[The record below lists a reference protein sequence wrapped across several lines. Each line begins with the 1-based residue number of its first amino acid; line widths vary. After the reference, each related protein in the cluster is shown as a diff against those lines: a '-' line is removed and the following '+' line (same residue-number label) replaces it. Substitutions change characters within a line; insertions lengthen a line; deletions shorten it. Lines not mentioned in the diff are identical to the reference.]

1 VVFLCKLNGLEEENL
16 SEPSSPTRDY
26 RWYPAVVAV
35 FVTCLITANIIAVKP
50 VQIGGLIFP
59 AAVVIFPLAYIFGDI
74 LTEVYGYA
82 RARQTIWIGFA
93 CNLIAVVAIYL
104 GGLLP
109 AAGFWHDQ
117 PAYQSILGFTPRL
130 LLASFI
136 AYLIGE
142 FLNSFVLAKLKV
154 KTAGRHLWLRT
165 IGSTVVG
172 EFADSAVF
180 ITVAFLG
187 VWPSDQIFI
196 GILTQWSI
204 KVGYEVIATPLTYA
218 VVAFLKRAE
227 GVDIYDRTTD
237 FTPFKFEAQ

>member
-1 VVFLCKLNGLEEENL
+1 MSK
-16 SEPSSPTRDY
+16 SY

-50 VQIGGLIFP
+50 VQIASLVFP

-93 CNLIAVVAIYL
+93 CNFIAVVAIYL

-109 AAGFWHDQ
+109 AAGFWPDQ
-117 PAYQSILGFTPRL
+117 AAYQNILGFTPRL
-130 LLASFI
+130 LLASFT

-154 KTAGRHLWLRT
+154 KTAGRYLWVRT
-165 IGSTVVG
+165 IGSTLVG

-187 VWPSDQIFI
+187 VWPSDTVLT

-204 KVGYEVIATPLTYA
+204 KVAYEVIATPLTYA
-218 VVAFLKRAE
+218 VVTFLKRAE
-227 GVDIYDRTTD
+227 GVDVYDRATD

>member
-1 VVFLCKLNGLEEENL
+1 LLQQPSPANG
-16 SEPSSPTRDY
+16 Y
-26 RWYPAVVAV
+26 RWYPVVVAV

-50 VQIGGLIFP
+50 VEVGGFIFP

-93 CNLIAVVAIYL
+93 CNLIAVVAIYA

-109 AAGFWHDQ
+109 AAGFWPDQ
-117 PAYQSILGFTPRL
+117 AAYGAILGFTPRL

-142 FLNSFVLAKLKV
+142 FLNSFVLAKLKIR
-154 KTAGRHLWLRT
+154 TAGRYLWVRT
-165 IGSTVVG
+165 IGSTLVG
-172 EFADSAVF
+172 ELADSIVF

-187 VWPSDQIFI
+187 VWPSDQM
-196 GILTQWSI
+196 LTAVVTQWSI
-204 KVGYEVIATPLTYA
+204 KVIYEIAATPLTYA
-218 VVAFLKRAE
+218 IVGRLKRAE
-227 GVDIYDRTTD
+227 GMDVYDRATN
-237 FTPFKFEAQ
+237 FTPFKFEAE

>member
-1 VVFLCKLNGLEEENL
+1 MT
-16 SEPSSPTRDY
+16 SY

-50 VQIGGLIFP
+50 VEVGGLIFP

-93 CNLIAVVAIYL
+93 CNLIAVVAIMI

-109 AAGFWHDQ
+109 AAGFWPDQ
-117 PAYQSILGFTPRL
+117 SAYDAILGFTPRL
-130 LLASFI
+130 LLASFV

-154 KTAGRHLWLRT
+154 RTAGRYLWLRT
-165 IGSTVVG
+165 ISSTLVG
-172 EFADSAVF
+172 ELADSAVF
-180 ITVAFLG
+180 ITIAFLG
-187 VWPSDQIFI
+187 VLPSSQM
-196 GILTQWSI
+196 LTAVVTQWLI
-204 KVGYEVIATPLTYA
+204 KVIYEIAATPLTYFI
-218 VVAFLKRAE
+218 VGRLKRAE
-227 GVDIYDRTTD
+227 GVDVYDRATN

>member
-1 VVFLCKLNGLEEENL
+1 M
-16 SEPSSPTRDY
+16 SAPSTSSLRGEY

-50 VQIGGLIFP
+50 VQIGGLVFP

-109 AAGFWHDQ
+109 AAGFWPDQ
-117 PAYQSILGFTPRL
+117 QAYQSILGFTSRL

-154 KTAGRHLWLRT
+154 KTAGRYLWLRT
-165 IGSTVVG
+165 ISSTLVG
-172 EFADSAVF
+172 ELADSAVF
-180 ITVAFLG
+180 ITIAFLG
-187 VWPSDQIFI
+187 VWPSDQIVV

-204 KVGYEVIATPLTYA
+204 KVAYEIIATPLTYA
-218 VVAFLKRAE
+218 VVGFLKRAE
-227 GVDIYDRTTD
+227 GVDIYDRATD

>member
-1 VVFLCKLNGLEEENL
+1 M
-16 SEPSSPTRDY
+16 SQPSSPASGH

-50 VQIGGLIFP
+50 VQVAGLIFP

-93 CNLIAVVAIYL
+93 CNLIAVAAIMI

-109 AAGFWHDQ
+109 AAGFWPDQ
-117 PAYQSILGFTPRL
+117 SAYDAILGFTPRL
-130 LLASFI
+130 LLASFV

-154 KTAGRHLWLRT
+154 RTAGRYLWLRT
-165 IGSTVVG
+165 ISSTLVG
-172 EFADSAVF
+172 ELADSAVF
-180 ITVAFLG
+180 ITIAFLG
-187 VWPSDQIFI
+187 VWPSNQM
-196 GILTQWSI
+196 LTAVVTQWLI
-204 KVGYEVIATPLTYA
+204 KVIYEIAATPLTYFI
-218 VVAFLKRAE
+218 VGRLKRAE
-227 GVDIYDRTTD
+227 GVDVYDRATN

>member
-1 VVFLCKLNGLEEENL
+1 MSQLPSTENG
-16 SEPSSPTRDY
+16 Y

-50 VQIGGLIFP
+50 VQVGGLIFP

-109 AAGFWHDQ
+109 AAGFWPDQ
-117 PAYQSILGFTPRL
+117 SAYEAILGFTPRL

-154 KTAGRHLWLRT
+154 RTAGR
-165 IGSTVVG
+165 
-172 EFADSAVF
+172 
-180 ITVAFLG
+180 
-187 VWPSDQIFI
+187 
-196 GILTQWSI
+196 
-204 KVGYEVIATPLTYA
+204 
-218 VVAFLKRAE
+218 
-227 GVDIYDRTTD
+227 
-237 FTPFKFEAQ
+237 